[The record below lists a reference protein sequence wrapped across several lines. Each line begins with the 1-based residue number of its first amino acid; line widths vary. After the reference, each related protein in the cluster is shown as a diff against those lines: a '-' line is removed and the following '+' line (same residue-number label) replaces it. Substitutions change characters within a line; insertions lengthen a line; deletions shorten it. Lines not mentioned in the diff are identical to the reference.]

1 MVLNISLTQIA
12 SGSCYESGVR
22 SNSFMNRYR
31 WVEHPNGTLGVQMKR
46 DPFLVLAILA
56 FSFFLFVEV
65 GTVDLGHEFT
75 WFGRL
80 SQLQSATVRYALL
93 AIFISSA

>member
-1 MVLNISLTQIA
+1 MRSISTEL
-12 SGSCYESGVR
+12 
-22 SNSFMNRYR
+22 
-31 WVEHPNGTLGVQMKR
+31 VEHPYGILGAEMKR

-56 FSFFLFVEV
+56 FSFFLLVEV

-80 SQLQSATVRYALL
+80 SQSHSTLLRYALL
-93 AIFISSA
+93 AVFISSTALTALRHFTRKPSAQN

>member
-1 MVLNISLTQIA
+1 
-12 SGSCYESGVR
+12 
-22 SNSFMNRYR
+22 
-31 WVEHPNGTLGVQMKR
+31 MKR

-65 GTVDLGHEFT
+65 GTMDLGHEFT

-80 SQLQSATVRYALL
+80 SPPQSTIVRYALL
-93 AIFISSA
+93 AIFISSAALTALRHFTRKPSGQN

>member
-1 MVLNISLTQIA
+1 
-12 SGSCYESGVR
+12 
-22 SNSFMNRYR
+22 
-31 WVEHPNGTLGVQMKR
+31 MKR

-75 WFGRL
+75 WFGGL
-80 SQLQSATVRYALL
+80 SRPQSAMVRYALL
-93 AIFISSA
+93 AIFISSAALTALRHFKRKRSGPI

>member
-1 MVLNISLTQIA
+1 
-12 SGSCYESGVR
+12 
-22 SNSFMNRYR
+22 
-31 WVEHPNGTLGVQMKR
+31 MKR

-75 WFGRL
+75 WFGGL
-80 SQLQSATVRYALL
+80 SQQQSALVRHALL
-93 AIFISSA
+93 AIFISSAALTALRHFKRKPSGPI

>member
-1 MVLNISLTQIA
+1 
-12 SGSCYESGVR
+12 
-22 SNSFMNRYR
+22 
-31 WVEHPNGTLGVQMKR
+31 MKR

-80 SQLQSATVRYALL
+80 SQSHSAMLRHALL
-93 AIFISSA
+93 AIFISSAAVTALRHFTRKPSGQN

>member
-1 MVLNISLTQIA
+1 
-12 SGSCYESGVR
+12 
-22 SNSFMNRYR
+22 
-31 WVEHPNGTLGVQMKR
+31 MKR

-56 FSFFLFVEV
+56 FSFFLLVEV

-80 SQLQSATVRYALL
+80 SQAQGATVRHALL
-93 AIFISSA
+93 AIFISSAAVTALRHFTRKPSSQS